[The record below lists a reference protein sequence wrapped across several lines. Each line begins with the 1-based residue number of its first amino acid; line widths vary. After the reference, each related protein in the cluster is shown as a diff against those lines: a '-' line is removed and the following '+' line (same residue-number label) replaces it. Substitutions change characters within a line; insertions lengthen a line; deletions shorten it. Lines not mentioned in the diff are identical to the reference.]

1 MFPAHNLSQLMPDAP
16 TILER
21 PQRWDVAFDENMTD
35 EDVNR
40 LLFTAPFNKM
50 DAEKFPKR
58 TPLREII
65 RNDMRILKFR
75 KGEIIMRQGDYGT
88 SAFLIL
94 QGAARVVLKPD
105 LAPSLLGRQAT
116 GKKGVFRT
124 LAQLWNRSRA
134 PEVLPRSILGQSS
147 GVTARQNENETRVF
161 LQDVPRILDQ
171 HRTVEMTA
179 GEFFGEIAAL
189 SRMART
195 STIFADSDDAELLEI
210 RWQGLRDLMKSDD
223 ALQTHINK
231 IYRERALASYL
242 RATPLFKN
250 LNKEQLDRVAEAME
264 FATYGDYDWS
274 GEYKRLAQSGSV
286 RPEKEPVIVS
296 QGDYPNGIVLLR
308 AGFARVS
315 QKFGGGERTLNYI
328 GAGQIFGLNEIAHN
342 WCNKDATT
350 NMQFSLRAIGYTH
363 LLIVPTRVME
373 EIVLPSLQKNEL
385 PPPVEKASDDIDTTP
400 PEAVARE
407 KVGAEILE
415 FLTENRFFN
424 GTATM
429 VIDLDRCTRCDD
441 CVRACA
447 STHDNNPR
455 FLRHGPSAG
464 RLMIANACMHCA
476 DPVCMIG
483 CPTGA
488 IHRESFAGQ
497 VVINPATCI
506 GCKSCFTNCPYDAI
520 RMVEARD
527 ERGEFLV
534 DQEMK
539 PIAKATKCDLCVEN
553 HGGPSC
559 ERACPHGALTRMN
572 LNNLDS
578 LSKWLKL

>member
-1 MFPAHNLSQLMPDAP
+1 MLAAP

-21 PQRWDVAFDENMTD
+21 PQRWDATFDANMSD
-35 EDVNR
+35 DDVER
-40 LLFTAPFNKM
+40 LFATAPFSRM
-50 DAEKFPKR
+50 DVAKFPKR
-58 TPLREII
+58 TPLREIL
-65 RNDMRILKFR
+65 RNDTRILKFR

-105 LAPSLLGRQAT
+105 LLPSLLGRQAT
-116 GKKGVFRT
+116 HKKGIFRT
-124 LAQLWNRSRA
+124 LAQLWNGTRP
-134 PEVLPRSILGQSS
+134 PEVLLRQQLGQNVDL
-147 GVTARQNENETRVF
+147 GARQDDDQVHVF
-161 LQDVPRILDQ
+161 LQDVPRVLNK
-171 HRTVEMTA
+171 HRTEQMTA

-210 RWQGLRDLMKSDD
+210 RWQGLRDLMKYDD
-223 ALQTHINK
+223 ALRTHINK

-250 LNKEQLDRVAEAME
+250 LTKEQLDCVAEAVE
-264 FATYGDYDWS
+264 FSTFGDYDWS

-286 RPEKEPVIVS
+286 RPEREPVIVGE
-296 QGDYPNGIVLLR
+296 GDYPNGIVMLR

-315 QKFGGGERTLNYI
+315 QRFGVGERTLNYI

-342 WCNKDATT
+342 WRKKEAPVDF
-350 NMQFSLRAIGYTH
+350 QFSLRAIGYTH
-363 LLIVPTRVME
+363 LLVVPTRVME
-373 EIVLPSLQKNEL
+373 EIVLPSLPKNEL
-385 PPPVEKASDDIDTTP
+385 PPLLEKHKDDFEFAP
-400 PEAVARE
+400 PKTAARE
-407 KVGAEILE
+407 KVGAEVLE

-520 RMVEARD
+520 RMVEVRD
-527 ERGEFLV
+527 ERGEPLM

-553 HGGPSC
+553 WGGPSC

>member
-1 MFPAHNLSQLMPDAP
+1 MPAAP

-21 PQRWDVAFDENMTD
+21 PQRWDAAFDANMT
-35 EDVNR
+35 EDDVTR
-40 LLFTAPFNKM
+40 LFFTAPFNGM

-58 TPLREII
+58 TPLREIL

-94 QGAARVVLKPD
+94 QGTARVVLKPD

-116 GKKGVFRT
+116 NKRGIFRT
-124 LAQLWNRSRA
+124 LAQLWNRSRP
-134 PEVLPRSILGQSS
+134 PEVLPRTILGQSS
-147 GVTARQNENETRVF
+147 GVSARQNESETRVF

-171 HRTVEMTA
+171 HRTAEMFA

-210 RWQGLRDLMKSDD
+210 RWQGLRDLMKYDD
-223 ALQTHINK
+223 ALRTHINK

-250 LNKEQLDRVAEAME
+250 LSKEQLATVAEAVE
-264 FATYGDYDWS
+264 FSTFGDYDWS

-286 RPEKEPVIVS
+286 RPEKEPVIVGE
-296 QGDYPNGIVLLR
+296 GDYPNGIVLLR

-342 WCNKDATT
+342 WRNKEAAV

-363 LLIVPTRVME
+363 LLVIPTRVME
-373 EIVLPSLQKNEL
+373 EIVLPSLPKNEL
-385 PPPVEKASDDIDTTP
+385 PPPIEKREDDLDSAP
-400 PEAVARE
+400 PETVARE

-520 RMVEARD
+520 RMVEVRD
-527 ERGEFLV
+527 ERGELLV